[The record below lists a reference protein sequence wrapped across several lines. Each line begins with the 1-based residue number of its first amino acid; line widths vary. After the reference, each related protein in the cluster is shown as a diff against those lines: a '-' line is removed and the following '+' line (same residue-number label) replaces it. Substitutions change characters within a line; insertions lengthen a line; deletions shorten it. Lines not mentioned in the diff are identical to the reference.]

1 MGDLTIRKERFG
13 DSLDIILAGRLDT
26 VSAQLF
32 EEELARSY
40 SGLQELNIDIHRLD
54 YISSAGLRVLLIAQ
68 RKMNFQGRMC
78 LSGAK
83 SQVKD
88 VLETTGFSQFMM
100 IL

>member
-1 MGDLTIRKERFG
+1 MTIRKERFG
-13 DSLDIILAGRLDT
+13 AAMDMTLTGRLDT

-40 SGLQELNIDIHRLD
+40 SGLQELNIDIHGLD
-54 YISSAGLRVLLIAQ
+54 YISSAGLSVLLTAQ

-88 VLETTGFSQFMM
+88 ALETAGFSQFMM